1 MDALKQQF
9 WGTGMNTTSG
19 IVLQEDEDKIVYK
32 VEKETLLETAEPEK
46 SLEGVNFV
54 WEECVSIRLLKNM
67 LILNL
72 NCTMQISVVFGLVS
86 RS

>member
-1 MDALKQQF
+1 
-9 WGTGMNTTSG
+9 MNTTSG

-54 WEECVSIRLLKNM
+54 
-67 LILNL
+67 
-72 NCTMQISVVFGLVS
+72 
-86 RS
+86 